1 MTGRAGGGAVAVGM
15 DPMEQIADLG
25 NTCDLTIFIP
35 CLNEERHV
43 IATVETVLKA
53 VQRTGCTYEI
63 LIFDDGSRDR
73 TSELVEAYR
82 RQHPEVPLRLI
93 RRERTM
99 GLARNY
105 VDGCFIGRGT
115 YYKQVG
121 GDDSEPLET
130 IVAVIGRLGEADMV
144 LPYLRADSRAF
155 FRRTL
160 SRVFVGIIN
169 LAGGYRIRYYNGTA
183 MHRRYNVMRW
193 HSDTYGFAFQ
203 AEIIT
208 RLLNQGASYIEVPVD
223 NVEQAGRSSK
233 AFKLHNLLSVVHSV
247 LQILLRR
254 LRIGLFGV

>member
-1 MTGRAGGGAVAVGM
+1 
-15 DPMEQIADLG
+15 MEQLADLR
-25 NTCDLTIFIP
+25 NTCDLTVFVP
-35 CLNEERHV
+35 CLNEERHIV
-43 IATVETVLKA
+43 PTIETILRAVEQA
-53 VQRTGCTYEI
+53 GCSCEI
-63 LIFDDGSRDR
+63 LVFDDGSTDR
-73 TSELVEAYR
+73 TSANVEEFR
-82 RQHPEVPLRLI
+82 RGNPEAPLRLI
-93 RRERTM
+93 RRQRTM

-105 VDGCFIGRGT
+105 VDGSFIGRGT

-130 IVAVIGRLGEADMV
+130 IVAVLRRIGEADMV
-144 LPYLRADSRAF
+144 LPYLRADSRDL

-160 SRVFVGIIN
+160 SRIFVGIIN

-208 RLLNQGASYIEVPVD
+208 RLLNEGASYVEVPVD
-223 NVEQAGRSSK
+223 NIEQAGRSSR
-233 AFKLHNLLSVVHSV
+233 AFKLHNLLSVGHSV